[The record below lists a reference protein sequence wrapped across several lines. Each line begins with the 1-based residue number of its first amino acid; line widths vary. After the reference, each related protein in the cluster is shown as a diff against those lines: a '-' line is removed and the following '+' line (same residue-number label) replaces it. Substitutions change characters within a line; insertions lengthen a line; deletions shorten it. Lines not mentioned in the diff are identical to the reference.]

1 MFSHLK
7 RRIGV
12 LAAVAVMAALVPTLA
27 VSTASAAPAVVAAAP
42 GDEHVQVA
50 CPAGSAAAAGFTD
63 TTSTDVDCIA
73 MFGITLGVTATTY
86 EPSASIPRWQMALY
100 LTRTASIAGHTLGS
114 GADQGFT
121 DISGYSA
128 EIQTAINQLK
138 QLTVTTG
145 TTATTYSPDDNV
157 TREQMAMFLNRLL
170 ALTTVGPGGNTDGS
184 TTLKI
189 VGNAGDVY
197 NYTDID
203 GGAVTFEG
211 HTAAVSLYNLGVPG
225 HASTVT
231 TFGPGTDMT
240 RGEMATW
247 LNNAL
252 DHTNARPAGL
262 SLQFTIRA
270 TGDWGNLS
278 PTASVSYRDSAFAP
292 VAGQVIDM
300 FSWANSVVAGNTQ
313 FSADGTCNLN
323 TNVNIVGTSLTKC
336 TIDVGDPS
344 TNASGNIAVGAL
356 ASSVASAGTTSFHAW
371 TAAAATTYDND
382 IHAGLGDTSTVNQS
396 NTAVPGQI
404 TLSCDVSSLAGVS
417 DSTGDAPANQVLRAA
432 NVHHGD
438 TVTIT
443 AQMSKTTLSGVATP
457 VALPL
462 NRLTVLHK
470 IYTAGSDSAVASA
483 TTSAIY
489 TDATGAATYSFTQAD
504 PNLLGTTAV
513 TDDVIHTVLVSDYL
527 SVYGEVFTPA
537 VVATASLPCGAAN
550 AQTQMVF
557 DFQDTVTDG
566 ALTSTMTT
574 NTTAYTAAASALAP
588 ISRTATATTTDKFG
602 DLVTGGN
609 VVFHGGAN
617 PVLIKNT
624 AASGGDLVSTSRMP
638 AFGYAL
644 NSAICFTGI
653 TTGQLDGAGELSLGT
668 VYYIKALTNV
678 AETVFNVSLT
688 AGGAELTLV
697 GTPTTGEMGIV
708 KAHPVMGCAN
718 RTISPQGTASVAWND
733 TTTTA
738 GMDVVGS
745 TTRHLQAM
753 AADNAQAAA
762 ALTNAVHATKTAYR
776 WIAPGAVALAT
787 VGTSTLW
794 AEVDTATLAH
804 VGGAAAD
811 GVANDAADINA
822 TPLVVDL
829 AGNTMVVGLNHGM
842 STAAIT
848 GSAGK
853 ATVATGAGQVEYT
866 SATGTYPVG
875 TAVCFTNTSGGDGTA
890 TLGVVAP
897 GVVYYVRTVAFD
909 TSWNDLIFTTTL
921 SAVGAPTTDLVIT
934 GTPFTTSL
942 LNHAIQDAAGAWK
955 CSPTTYT
962 SYSWDDN
969 DHFYLNSAGG
979 VTTTATSMA
988 GFEGTYLAGVAA
1000 NGLQGA
1006 LATASGLSYATG
1018 TLDSVSYQ
1026 ALAAN
1031 TSIFKLGG

>member
-27 VSTASAAPAVVAAAP
+27 VSTASAAPATVAAAP
-42 GDEHVQVA
+42 GDEHTQVA
-50 CPAGSAAAAGFTD
+50 CPTGSAAAAGFTD

-145 TTATTYSPDDNV
+145 TTATTYAPDDNV
-157 TREQMAMFLNRLL
+157 TREQMAMFVNRLL
-170 ALTTVGPGGNTDGS
+170 ALTAPGPGGNSDAAS
-184 TTLKI
+184 TKI
-189 VGNAGDVY
+189 VGNAGDSY

-203 GGAVTFEG
+203 GGSVTFEG

-225 HASTVT
+225 HAKTVT
-231 TFGPGTDMT
+231 TFGPATNMT

-270 TGDWGNLS
+270 TGDWGNS
-278 PTASVSYRDSAFAP
+278 GPTASVSYRDAAFAP
-292 VAGQVIDM
+292 VAGQVVDM
-300 FSWANSVVAGNTQ
+300 FSWANSTTAGNTQ

-323 TNVNIVGTSLTKC
+323 TNTAIVGSSLTKC

-344 TNASGNIAVGAL
+344 TTAAGNIAVGAL
-356 ASSVASAGTTSFHAW
+356 AASVAAGKTTSFHAW
-371 TAAAATTYDND
+371 TAAAATKYDND
-382 IHAGLGDTSTVNQS
+382 IHAGLGDTATVNQS
-396 NTAVPGQI
+396 NVALPVNI
-404 TLSCDVSSLAGVS
+404 TISCDVNSKSGVS
-417 DSTGDAPANQVLRAA
+417 TSSNALAHVA

-443 AQMSKTTLSGVATP
+443 GQLTTAPASNVSTP
-457 VALPL
+457 VAMPSSPV
-462 NRLTVLHK
+462 TVTHT
-470 IYTAGSDSAVASA
+470 IYSPNSDTLVASA
-483 TTSAIY
+483 TTSTIY
-489 TDATGAATYSFTQAD
+489 TDATGAASYSFTQAD
-504 PNLLGTTAV
+504 PNVLGTTAT
-513 TDDVIHTVLVSDYL
+513 TDDVIHSVLMKSKGDL
-527 SVYGEVFTPA
+527 FAEAIPA
-537 VVATASLPCGAAN
+537 TSVATGPCHSG
-550 AQTQMVF
+550 TPDSVPMVF
-557 DFQDTVTDG
+557 DFQDTVTDA
-566 ALTSTMTT
+566 ALKSTMTT
-574 NTTAYTAAASALAP
+574 NTTGYKAAASALAP
-588 ISRTATATTTDKFG
+588 VSRTATIAVTDKFG
-602 DLVTGGN
+602 DAITGGN

-617 PVLIKNT
+617 PVAIKNT
-624 AASGGDLVSTSRMP
+624 AASGNDLVSTSRMT
-638 AFGYAL
+638 AFGYAA
-644 NSAICFTGI
+644 NSAICFTGV
-653 TTGQLDGAGELSLGT
+653 TTALTGAGELSVGT
-668 VYYIKALTNV
+668 VHYLKTISAA
-678 AETVFNVSLT
+678 AESVISFSLT
-688 AGGAELTLV
+688 SGGAELTIA
-697 GTPTTGEMGIV
+697 GTPTTGEMSIV

-718 RTISPQGTASVAWND
+718 RTISPQGSASVAWND
-733 TTTTA
+733 TTTTS

-753 AADNAQAAA
+753 NTDNAQVAAA
-762 ALTNAVHATKTAYR
+762 ITNAVNATKTAYR
-776 WIAPGAVALAT
+776 WLAPSATVLAT
-787 VGTSTLW
+787 SASSTLW
-794 AEVDTATLAH
+794 VEADTATDAK

-829 AGNTMVVGLNHGM
+829 AGNTMVVGLNHGLTTNAV
-842 STAAIT
+842 TA
-848 GSAGK
+848 K
-853 ATVATGAGQVEYT
+853 ALTAVIATGAGLVEVT
-866 SATGTYPVG
+866 SADGLFPIG
-875 TAVCFTNTSGGDGTA
+875 TAVCFTNTTAGDGTGNK
-890 TLGVVAP
+890 LGVAVP
-897 GVVYYVRTVAFD
+897 GVVYYVRTVTFE
-909 TSWNDLIFTTTL
+909 TSWNDLILATTL

-934 GTPFTTSL
+934 GTPTTAAL
-942 LNHAIQDAAGAWK
+942 LGYAIQNEAGAWV

-962 SYSWDDN
+962 SYTWDAN
-969 DHFYLNSAGG
+969 DHFYLNSSGG
-979 VTTTATSMA
+979 VTTTASSMA
-988 GFEGTYLAGVAA
+988 GFEGAYVAGVATY
-1000 NGLQGA
+1000 GLQGA
-1006 LATASGLSYATG
+1006 LATSGGVSYANG